1 MSKLD
6 QVEIFVLGRYPRSA
20 RFRKVLRDFDDGKL
34 SDIEYVR
41 TLQEEISYLCGVQ
54 IGAGLTIV
62 QDPAPDEHD
71 IFRPYVESWRGVYYD
86 GLLRFFDNNFFYRI
100 PVFIEKPDIQKFY
113 ISRRAKALRDI
124 VGPEA
129 KIKIAVPGPVT
140 FAFLSKTQLDKV
152 ELVFDI
158 AKLLVMDISRAVE
171 TAGLNYVQLDEP
183 FLFDVDAE
191 PKHVELVKEYLS
203 EFRKINVRIILAVYY
218 NAPRQDILEKLIDL
232 PVDMLCID
240 VINGA
245 DKVLEVFRR
254 KRPTVNIALG
264 LLNGREIMIE
274 DYDTVRK
281 LVEKVVE
288 IVCKDVVKGITTTC
302 GFELI
307 PLKYAIEKTVVLG
320 RYGYRLVSEVLS

>member
-41 TLQEEISYLCGVQ
+41 TLQEELAYLCGVQ
-54 IGAGLTIV
+54 IGAGLSIV

-100 PVFIEKPDIQKFY
+100 PVFVEKPDIQKYY
-113 ISRRAKALRDI
+113 ISRRAKILREIIGGDI
-124 VGPEA
+124 P
-129 KIKIAVPGPVT
+129 IKISIPGPVT
-140 FAFLSKTQLDKV
+140 FAFLSRTQLDRT

-158 AKLLVMDISRAVE
+158 ARLLAMDVARAVE
-171 TAGLNYVQLDEP
+171 IAGLNYIQIDEP

-191 PKHVELVKEYLS
+191 PRHVDLVRDYLA
-203 EFRKINVRIILAVYY
+203 EFRKVGVKILLAVYY
-218 NAPRQDILEKLIDL
+218 NMPRPEILEKMLDL
-232 PVDMLCID
+232 PVDMLCLD
-240 VINGA
+240 VLSNA
-245 DKVLEVFRR
+245 EKVLNTIKQR
-254 KRPTVNIALG
+254 KPTVDLALSVI
-264 LLNGREIMIE
+264 NGREIMVE
-274 DYDTVRK
+274 DYEIVKK
-281 LVEKVVE
+281 LVEKVIE
-288 IVCKDVVKGITTTC
+288 IAGKDAVRGITTTC

-307 PLKYAIEKTVVLG
+307 PLKYAVQKTIVLG